1 MLSTTDLIAAGIVP
15 HLDKRTVLCFDLTD
29 TDATVR
35 AIERI
40 ASKYPLPFMLAMDTD
55 TYRVLYNLS
64 DTVDIFAMTHTYRP
78 ISACLEIY
86 DVIGILCGSDRAFP
100 DVDRRVMRC

>member
-1 MLSTTDLIAAGIVP
+1 MTPIATLISAGIVP
-15 HLDKRTVLCFDLTD
+15 RRDKRTVLCFDLQD
-29 TDATVR
+29 TPATAQ

-40 ASKYPLPFMLAMDTD
+40 AKKYPLPFMLAMDVP
-55 TYRVLYNLS
+55 TYGVLMQLS
-64 DTVDIFAMTHTYRP
+64 ETIEFFTMEHSYRP